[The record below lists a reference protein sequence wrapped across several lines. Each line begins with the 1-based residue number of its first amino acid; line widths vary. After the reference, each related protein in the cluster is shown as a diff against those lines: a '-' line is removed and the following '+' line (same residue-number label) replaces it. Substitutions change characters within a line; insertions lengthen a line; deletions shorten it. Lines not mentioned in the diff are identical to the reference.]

1 MLLQNIID
9 TVLGKWLGAGKAPL
23 PYGQTEPTPRP
34 DGKIVFEANPTPTP
48 TPNPF
53 NTPTPV
59 PQVPQVL
66 GSSTSKTDSQ
76 GRRLAVED
84 YQGLSKTPIPL
95 PNQEIQDLIWEMF
108 PNEATPAAVVLAGED
123 ASFNPYGMNEHNNNG
138 SIDYGLF
145 QNNDFTMNEMLN
157 KAKYGNQMRSAGVNQ
172 PTDVL
177 GDISKG
183 AKVANITRQY
193 ETDGGASPWSWWYG
207 WQNKGYTIDPNKTP
221 QDLARMKYKSG
232 QRPYFKTAQYLDRN
246 NIDY

>member
-9 TVLGKWLGAGKAPL
+9 TVLGKWLGASKAPT
-23 PYGQTEPTPRP
+23 PYGQQGMTTRP
-34 DGKIVFEANPTPTP
+34 DGTMVIEANPTPTP
-48 TPNPF
+48 TATPNPF

-59 PQVPQVL
+59 PQVL
-66 GSSTSKTDSQ
+66 GSSTSKADSQ

-108 PNEATPAAVVLAGED
+108 PNEATPAAVALAGED
-123 ASFNPYGMNEHNNNG
+123 ASFNPYGLNDANANG

-145 QNNDFTMNEMLN
+145 QNNDYTMEEMLR
-157 KAKYGNQMRSAGVNQ
+157 KAKYGNQMREAGVNT
-172 PTDVL
+172 PYDVM
-177 GDISKG
+177 GDPRKG
-183 AKVANITRQY
+183 AMVANIRRQY
-193 ETDGGASPWSWWYG
+193 EDDSNASPWSAWYG

-221 QDLARMKYKSG
+221 QELARMKYKSG
-232 QRPYFKTAQYLDRN
+232 KRPYFKTAQFLDNN